1 MNIAEIANATCVILI
16 LSGHNGCRDLL
27 FSTCMKC
34 QTIHKGS
41 EKGQEANVYPF
52 SLLVCNNFS
61 GFHSAHAMAKRTHVL
76 RHALIGPTRLAWMSL
91 GGK

>member
-1 MNIAEIANATCVILI
+1 MNIAEIANATCVIRI
-16 LSGHNGCRDLL
+16 LSGHNGCHDLL
-27 FSTCMKC
+27 FSPCMKY
-34 QTIHKGS
+34 QTIHKDS
-41 EKGQEANVYPF
+41 EKGQEVNVYPF

-76 RHALIGPTRLAWMSL
+76 THALIGPTRLAWMSL